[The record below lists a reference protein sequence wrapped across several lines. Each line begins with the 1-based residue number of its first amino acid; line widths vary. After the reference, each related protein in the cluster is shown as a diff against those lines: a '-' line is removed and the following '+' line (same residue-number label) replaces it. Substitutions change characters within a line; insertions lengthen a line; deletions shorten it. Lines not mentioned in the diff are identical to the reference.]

1 MVGIVMGISVH
12 LWRELHLDVESWTV
26 GTVVHLV
33 PHGVLYFGS
42 APGLG
47 THLNEELAAHP
58 DAVAVTI
65 ELQGLG
71 RIDYTGALALKQAV
85 TEATEANLVV
95 TLANIPV
102 HARRVL
108 SKVWEGEL
116 PEMTVAVLPAD
127 ETS

>member
-1 MVGIVMGISVH
+1 
-12 LWRELHLDVESWTV
+12 
-26 GTVVHLV
+26 
-33 PHGVLYFGS
+33 YFGS

-58 DAVAVTI
+58 DARAVTI

-85 TEATEANLVV
+85 AEAEEANLTVR
-95 TLANIPV
+95 LANVPD

-108 SKVWEGEL
+108 SKVWEGSL
-116 PEMTVAVLPAD
+116 PELTVNVVRLD
-127 ETS
+127 ETT